1 MSLWGNRDSFSIT
14 GTSVSVVNGSP
25 TVTSNGAT
33 PTTFLTDF
41 QEGDTIVIATV
52 KYKIFKIV
60 SDTVITLVA
69 DYAGTTATVVNANLK
84 GADIPK
90 YILQEDLQYIYF
102 VSEEEALL
110 ETNHDKGLCGA
121 GWWKYKEYTDCEG
134 NPRHKAELLVA
145 MDVLNAVSSDA
156 ADDLIVPDV
165 EAVLS
170 ISVQPVNRSIADG
183 ANTTFPVTAAVTG
196 GGSVTYQWQK
206 AVAGSNKYTNLTNTG
221 IYTGTTTATLTL
233 TAATAANN
241 GDRYRVLLGST
252 VQGATAITSTPGVL
266 TIT

>member
-41 QEGDTIVIATV
+41 QEGDTIVITGV

-69 DYAGTTATVVNANLK
+69 NFAGSTATVLNTNLK

-110 ETNHDKGLCGA
+110 TTNHNKGICGS
-121 GWWKYKEYTDCEG
+121 GWWKIKEYTDSDG
-134 NPRHKAELLVA
+134 NPRHKTELLVA

-170 ISVQPVNRSIADG
+170 ISVQPATQAITLG
-183 ANTTFPVTAAVTG
+183 AATFSVTAAVTG

-206 AVAGSNKYTNLTNTG
+206 SAVGSTKYVAVSG
-221 IYTGTTTATLTL
+221 ATSSSIVLSGQ
-233 TAATAANN
+233 TAANT

-252 VQGATAITSTPGVL
+252 TQGATAITSNSAVL
-266 TIT
+266 TFVSEAP